1 MSRQQQQL
9 LAEIEADIK
18 RLWERIERE
27 LDRKYAEEQ
36 QADFLTEQ
44 LPF

>member
-9 LAEIEADIK
+9 LAEIEDDIK
-18 RLWERIERE
+18 RLWDRVERE

>member
-1 MSRQQQQL
+1 MSRQQQRL
-9 LAEIEADIK
+9 LAELEDDIK
-18 RLWERIERE
+18 RLWERVENE
-27 LDRKYAEEQ
+27 MARKYAEEQ